1 MNAPERNLRICVA
14 PGVYVLRAAPAKT
27 RAAAMRAASV
37 LLTAM
42 RRAKRGR
49 PATSGN
55 AYLKE
60 VRSARHGRS
69 THRP

>member
-1 MNAPERNLRICVA
+1 MNAPERNLRIGVA
-14 PGVYVLRAAPAKT
+14 PGVYVLRPAPAKT
-27 RAAAMRAASV
+27 RVAAMRAALV

-42 RRAKRGR
+42 RRAPRAR
-49 PATSGN
+49 AATSGR

>member
-14 PGVYVLRAAPAKT
+14 PGVYVLRTAPAKT
-27 RAAAMRAASV
+27 RAAVMRAASV
-37 LLTAM
+37 LLITM
-42 RRAKRGR
+42 RRSKRGR
-49 PATSGN
+49 AVKSGH